1 MKLMTI
7 IATSLALALAGC
19 HRGDNSATGGS
30 AARSGGAAAG
40 GTATTTPRGGV
51 SGQASE
57 GSTEQ
62 SGAPKRP
69 STPSEPPRSK

>member
-1 MKLMTI
+1 MKLSTI
-7 IATSLALALAGC
+7 IAASLVLALAGC
-19 HRGDNSATGGS
+19 HRGDNAATGGS
-30 AARSGGAAAG
+30 
-40 GTATTTPRGGV
+40 ATTTPRGGV

-62 SGAPKRP
+62 GGAPKRP